1 MENASDALRD
11 TENILKRSKITQI
24 GIDFSSLSLQTQV
37 AAEGDGCGYKK
48 INMKEPCGTGTIFYL
63 DW

>member
-11 TENILKRSKITQI
+11 TENILKGSKITQV

-48 INMKEPCGTGTIFYL
+48 ST
-63 DW
+63 